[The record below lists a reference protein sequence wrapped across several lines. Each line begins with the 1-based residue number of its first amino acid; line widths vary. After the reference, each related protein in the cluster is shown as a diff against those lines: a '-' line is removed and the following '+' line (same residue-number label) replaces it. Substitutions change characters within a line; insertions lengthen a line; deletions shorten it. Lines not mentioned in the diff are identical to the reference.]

1 MRFCVFIFM
10 RVHVIVVGHEIFADA
25 EKNRNT
31 DHAEKCLIWTKMFND
46 HLTCS
51 GEHQDFDN
59 SLCGMLAEHFYKLY
73 TDYQGQ

>member
-31 DHAEKCLIWTKMFND
+31 DHVETVALLSRK
-46 HLTCS
+46 
-51 GEHQDFDN
+51 
-59 SLCGMLAEHFYKLY
+59 
-73 TDYQGQ
+73 